1 MPTVAL
7 LNQTGKKLKD
17 ITLSDAVF
25 GIEPNHQALYDVVK
39 AQQAAMRQGSQKA
52 KTRSEVRGGGR
63 KPWRQKGTGRAR
75 QGTIRAPHWRG
86 GGVVFAPVPRD
97 YSKKVNKQVRQLA
110 LRSAYSSKVSANVL
124 QVVDAIQLEEF
135 KTKAFLQVL
144 NDLKT
149 TKGRTLIILDEVNE
163 KVMESASNVPGAS
176 VFTWNHASV
185 VDILNADNVV
195 VTQGAVARLE
205 EVLG

>member
-7 LNQTGKKLKD
+7 FNQTGKKLKD

-75 QGTIRAPHWRG
+75 QGTIRAPQWRG
-86 GGVVFAPVPRD
+86 GGVVFAPTPRD
-97 YSKKVNKQVRQLA
+97 YSKKVNKQIRQLA
-110 LRSAYSSKVSANVL
+110 LKSAYSSKVTANVL
-124 QVVDAIQLEEF
+124 QVVDKIQMEEF
-135 KTKAFLQVL
+135 KTKAFVKIL
-144 NDLKT
+144 NDLKMN
-149 TKGRTLIILDEVNE
+149 GRTLIILDELND
-163 KVMESASNVPGAS
+163 KVMESASNIPGTS

-185 VDILNADNVV
+185 VDILNADSIVL
-195 VTQGAVARLE
+195 TQGAVARLE

>member
-1 MPTVAL
+1 MPTIAL

-39 AQQAAMRQGSQKA
+39 AQQGAMRQGSQKA
-52 KTRSEVRGGGR
+52 KTRAEVRGGGR

-86 GGVVFAPVPRD
+86 GGVVFAPTPRD

-110 LRSAYSSKVSANVL
+110 LKSAYSSKVTANVL
-124 QVVDAIQLEEF
+124 QVVDKIQMEEF
-135 KTKAFLQVL
+135 KTKAFVQIL
-144 NDLKT
+144 NDLKMN
-149 TKGRTLIILDEVNE
+149 GRTLIILDELND
-163 KVMESASNVPGAS
+163 KVMESASNIPGTS

-185 VDILNADNVV
+185 VDILNADSIVL
-195 VTQGAVARLE
+195 TQGAVARLE

>member
-39 AQQAAMRQGSQKA
+39 AQQGAMRQGSQKA
-52 KTRSEVRGGGR
+52 KTRAEVRGGGR

-86 GGVVFAPVPRD
+86 GGVVFAPTPRD

-110 LRSAYSSKVSANVL
+110 LKSAYSSKVTANVL
-124 QVVDAIQLEEF
+124 QVVDKIQMEEF
-135 KTKAFLQVL
+135 KTKAFVQIL
-144 NDLKT
+144 NDLKMN
-149 TKGRTLIILDEVNE
+149 GRTLIILDELND
-163 KVMESASNVPGAS
+163 KVMESASNIPGTS

-185 VDILNADNVV
+185 VDILNADSIVM
-195 VTQGAVARLE
+195 TQGAVTRLE

>member
-7 LNQTGKKLKD
+7 FNQTGKKLKD

-75 QGTIRAPHWRG
+75 QGTIRAPQWRG
-86 GGVVFAPVPRD
+86 GGVVFAPTPRD
-97 YSKKVNKQVRQLA
+97 YSKKVNKQIRQLA
-110 LRSAYSSKVSANVL
+110 LKSAYSSKVTANVL
-124 QVVDAIQLEEF
+124 QVVDKIQMEEF
-135 KTKAFLQVL
+135 KTKAFVQIL
-144 NDLKT
+144 NDLKMN
-149 TKGRTLIILDEVNE
+149 GRTLIILDELND
-163 KVMESASNVPGAS
+163 KVMESASNIPGTS

-185 VDILNADNVV
+185 VDILNADSIVL
-195 VTQGAVARLE
+195 TQGAVARLE

>member
-1 MPTVAL
+1 MPKVAL
-7 LNQTGKKLKD
+7 VNQTGKKLKD
-17 ITLSDAVF
+17 ITLSETVF

-75 QGTIRAPHWRG
+75 QGTIRAPQWRG
-86 GGVVFAPVPRD
+86 GGVVFAPTPRD

-110 LRSAYSSKVSANVL
+110 LRSAYSAKLTANVL
-124 QVVDAIQLEEF
+124 QVVDKIQLEDF
-135 KTKAFLQVL
+135 KTKAFVQILKDL
-144 NDLKT
+144 NMS
-149 TKGRTLIILDEVNE
+149 GRTLFILDELND
-163 KVMESASNVPGAS
+163 KVFESASNIPGAN

-185 VDILNADNVV
+185 VDILNADHVV
-195 VTQGAVARLE
+195 VTEGAVQRLE

>member
-7 LNQTGKKLKD
+7 FNQTGKKLKD
-17 ITLSDAVF
+17 ITISDTVF

-52 KTRSEVRGGGR
+52 KTRAEVRGGGR

-86 GGVVFAPVPRD
+86 GGVVFAPTPRD
-97 YSKKVNKQVRQLA
+97 YSKKVNKQIRQLA
-110 LRSAYSSKVSANVL
+110 LKSAYSSKVTANVL
-124 QVVDAIQLEEF
+124 QVVDKIQMEEF
-135 KTKAFLQVL
+135 KTKAFVQIL
-144 NDLKT
+144 NDLKMN
-149 TKGRTLIILDEVNE
+149 GRTLIILDEVND
-163 KVMESASNVPGAS
+163 KVMESASNIPGTS

-185 VDILNADNVV
+185 VDILNADSIVM
-195 VTQGAVARLE
+195 TQGAIARLE

>member
-1 MPTVAL
+1 MPTIAL

-39 AQQAAMRQGSQKA
+39 AQQGAMRQGSQKA
-52 KTRSEVRGGGR
+52 KTRAEVRGGGR

-86 GGVVFAPVPRD
+86 GGVVFAPTPRD

-110 LRSAYSSKVSANVL
+110 LKSAYSSKVTANVL
-124 QVVDAIQLEEF
+124 QVVDKIQMEEF
-135 KTKAFLQVL
+135 KTKAFVQIL
-144 NDLKT
+144 NDLKMS
-149 TKGRTLIILDEVNE
+149 GRTLIILDELND
-163 KVMESASNVPGAS
+163 KVMESASNIPGTS

-185 VDILNADNVV
+185 VDILNADSIVL
-195 VTQGAVARLE
+195 TQGAVARLE

>member
-39 AQQAAMRQGSQKA
+39 AQQGAMRQGSQKA
-52 KTRSEVRGGGR
+52 KTRAEVRGGGR

-86 GGVVFAPVPRD
+86 GGVVFAPTPRD

-110 LRSAYSSKVSANVL
+110 LKSAYSSKVTANVL
-124 QVVDAIQLEEF
+124 QVVDKIQMEEF
-135 KTKAFLQVL
+135 KTKAFVQIL
-144 NDLKT
+144 NDLKMN
-149 TKGRTLIILDEVNE
+149 GRTLIILDELND
-163 KVMESASNVPGAS
+163 KVMESASNIPGTS

-185 VDILNADNVV
+185 VDILNADSIVL
-195 VTQGAVARLE
+195 TQGAVARLE